1 VFQNEAVALERQ
13 RSLQEYAM
21 QQSRVRQARAMA
33 RMARRAKRAERNLA
47 QAQCEAM
54 RLRAELALR
63 LDN

>member
-1 VFQNEAVALERQ
+1 MYQNEAVALERQ

-21 QQSRVRQARAMA
+21 QQNRARQVRAMA
-33 RMARRAKRAERNLA
+33 RMSRRAKRAERNLA

-63 LDN
+63 LDH